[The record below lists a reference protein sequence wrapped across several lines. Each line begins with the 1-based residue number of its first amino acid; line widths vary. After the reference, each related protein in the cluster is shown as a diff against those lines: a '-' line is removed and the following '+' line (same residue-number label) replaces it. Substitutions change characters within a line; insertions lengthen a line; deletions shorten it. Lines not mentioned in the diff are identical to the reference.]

1 MLSVTQLNKLDSQRV
16 NDMSNLSELDWM
28 MVEAEDLI
36 GQGTPVNEAI
46 DAVVLTNDLTAGEK
60 RNLIHMLAKAGF
72 KGE

>member
-1 MLSVTQLNKLDSQRV
+1 
-16 NDMSNLSELDWM
+16 MSNLSELDWM

-60 RNLIHMLAKAGF
+60 RSLIHMLAKAGF